1 MKPSIKSLLISR
13 QSPAGVIRFDCLHRI
28 DVIEMALCA
37 NRFGGH
43 AELVAE
49 RSGESFVGAI
59 TEIQSDS
66 QDVSTTV
73 RKHARCLAQS
83 PAAHVAHLRLA
94 GRPGEHMSE
103 VVARFPATTDN
114 SPSDTPPLNR
124 LSSNHSAF
132 RSLSKSAPNEARER
146 RTKVHRHPLD
156 RNCVAGKGWDG
167 IRPKAVATVTGD
179 WVLTPALLRRAWPT
193 RLLVV

>member
-1 MKPSIKSLLISR
+1 
-13 QSPAGVIRFDCLHRI
+13 
-28 DVIEMALCA
+28 
-37 NRFGGH
+37 
-43 AELVAE
+43 LVAE

-73 RKHARCLAQS
+73 RKHACCLAQS
-83 PAAHVAHLRLA
+83 PAAHVAHRRLA

-132 RSLSKSAPNEARER
+132 RTLSISAPNEARER

-179 WVLTPALLRRAWPT
+179 WVLTPALLRARVAHAIACGMMIPHRWWHKPSVTLNPCLNAESTRTTASSSTNLLASAYRA
-193 RLLVV
+193 